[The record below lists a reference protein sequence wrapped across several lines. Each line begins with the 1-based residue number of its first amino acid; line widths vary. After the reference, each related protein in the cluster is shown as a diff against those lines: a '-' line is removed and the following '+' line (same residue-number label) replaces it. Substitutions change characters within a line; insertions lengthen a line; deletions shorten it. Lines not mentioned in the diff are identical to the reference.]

1 MERAVVFVDGNNWY
15 HALKRAG
22 CISLGWLNYAKV
34 STKLIGARD
43 WIGTRYYIGQV
54 QQTPQT
60 ATLYADQRRYTSWL
74 AVRDKRVSIHFGRLE
89 THTAENDFALEVKR
103 YLAALTVRIDPVVYR
118 HLVEGATRHA
128 KAMVVVEKAV
138 DVALAVDMVRM
149 ADHNEYD
156 TAYLLAADGD
166 YTPAVEAVMAAGK
179 KVFAAALEPGAE
191 LAKVVYKF
199 IPLKKEWLTDC
210 YGE

>member
-34 STKLIGARD
+34 SAKLIGARD

-149 ADHNEYD
+149 AD
-156 TAYLLAADGD
+156 TTSTTPPICWLL
-166 YTPAVEAVMAAGK
+166 MAT
-179 KVFAAALEPGAE
+179 
-191 LAKVVYKF
+191 
-199 IPLKKEWLTDC
+199 IPLRSRLSWPPARKSLPLPWSQARSLPRSYTSSSRSRRN
-210 YGE
+210 G